1 MGAMQGCWRLNSSR
15 QTAQGVSF
23 RYRCMLQTAEH
34 KEIRMG
40 LRVCESVTAP
50 PGPQRENPSFILTG
64 VLESYLGLMWWC
76 LQIFT

>member
-1 MGAMQGCWRLNSSR
+1 MGAMQGCWRLDSSR

-23 RYRCMLQTAEH
+23 RYRCMLQLS
-34 KEIRMG
+34 IRRYAWACAFVNQS
-40 LRVCESVTAP
+40 LHTSPR
-50 PGPQRENPSFILTG
+50 PQRENPSFILTG